1 MEQTI
6 IDLVRTI
13 LENPVVGPAILSGVR
28 AITGYL
34 QLKWKGI
41 SGKEFS
47 KGEVGATLLK
57 YEVAMN
63 ALAAVLPAD
72 FVYIEALVVIAD
84 IVGSWGRKLL
94 KR

>member
-13 LENPVVGPAILSGVR
+13 LENPVVGPAVLSVVR
-28 AITGYL
+28 SVTGYL
-34 QLKWKGI
+34 QLKWKGAT
-41 SGKEFS
+41 GKDFS
-47 KGEVGATLLK
+47 KGELGATLVK

-84 IVGSWGRKLL
+84 IVGSWGRKLIR
-94 KR
+94 K